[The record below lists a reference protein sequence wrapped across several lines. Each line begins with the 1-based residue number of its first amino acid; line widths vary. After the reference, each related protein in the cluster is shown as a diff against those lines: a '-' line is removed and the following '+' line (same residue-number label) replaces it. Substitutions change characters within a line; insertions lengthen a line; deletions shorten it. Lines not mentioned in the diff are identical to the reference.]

1 MRTFTRSQLEEADAA
16 WTAGEFSDEWS
27 HIRRR
32 AAAGGLIYP
41 PAGSK
46 WDSWDDDSPSQRAML
61 VRAIRETPR
70 LLDRCVV
77 GARSWSEVL
86 TRLLRVRDE
95 WRDEADSTVGIY
107 EDQKAAER
115 SGRSRSG
122 LSRI

>member
-1 MRTFTRSQLEEADAA
+1 VRTFTKAELARADAA
-16 WTAGEFSDEWS
+16 WEAGGFSDEWA

-46 WDSWDDDSPSQRAML
+46 WDTWDDDSPSQRAML
-61 VRAIRETPR
+61 IRAIRDTPR
-70 LLDRCVV
+70 LLDRCVI
-77 GARSWSEVL
+77 GARSWSQVL
-86 TRLLRVRDE
+86 DRLLRVRDE

-115 SGRSRSG
+115 GARSRTG